1 MNGFRLLEIT
11 EPIYPYKL
19 QSSKDAH
26 KAVKDYGRA
35 DREVFVVLFLDAK
48 NMIKKCEPLS
58 IGAVDSAAVYPGEV
72 VKSALLNS
80 VSSIIC
86 AHNHPSGDCT
96 PSGADLEITA
106 QIMLACS
113 TVGIRVLDHIIL
125 GRECFLSMADSGKL
139 SELQDKVNSALASI
153 RGAS

>member
-58 IGAVDSAAVYPGEV
+58 IGAVDTAAVYPGEV
-72 VKSALLNS
+72 LKSALLNS
-80 VSSIIC
+80 ASSIIC

-96 PSGADLEITA
+96 PSEADLKITA

-139 SELQDKVNSALASI
+139 SELQDKVNSALSSF
-153 RGAS
+153 RGAA

>member
-1 MNGFRLLEIT
+1 MNVRLLEIT

-19 QSSKDAH
+19 ESSKDAH

-48 NMIKKCEPLS
+48 NMIKGCELLS
-58 IGAVDSAAVYPGEV
+58 VGAVNSAGVYPGEV

-80 VSSIIC
+80 ASSIIC

-96 PSGADLEITA
+96 PSENDLNITA
-106 QIMLACS
+106 QIILACS
-113 TVGIRVLDHIIL
+113 AVQVRTLDHIIL
-125 GRECFLSMADSGKL
+125 GRDCFLSMADSGKL
-139 SELQDKVNSALASI
+139 AEIQSTVDRALDSI
-153 RGAS
+153 SMVA